1 MRLLH
6 RRVDGSFVVE
16 IDTPLYGRVPY
27 HVIPGDPL
35 FAVAEAAARGR
46 GLPDEPE
53 PPPLPPDRRIALTA
67 FLDRLAAPQQR
78 AVAAAAQASPALLL
92 WLLRV
97 GASCVD
103 LDAPATAEAVAALLA
118 ARAIAPAD
126 AAALVA

>member
-6 RRVDGSFVVE
+6 RRRDGSFVVE
-16 IDTPLYGRVPY
+16 IDTPLYGAVPY
-27 HVIPGDPL
+27 HVFADDPL
-35 FAVAEAAARGR
+35 FPVVAEAAHGK

-67 FLDRLAAPQQR
+67 FLDRLPAPKQR